1 MMPAPSQGHPRG
13 GQGPPLRSATHR
25 VLTIGREVSNTPC
38 RVLILQGRV
47 PDRQGAELTHQ
58 ALASGLKALIP
69 SIANLSPAL
78 GDCAPFAVSRDGSG
92 IFHSSRHGTVIK
104 LRVVI
109 RPEAELAFR
118 TLIDAED
125 RLPLPLPY
133 GGLVKATWLHERKV
147 GLRIFDVPEGM
158 LPSYLKLGLEE
169 AHETVLSCDWD
180 VPHRLAPISG
190 GLRHASVDKPAHR
203 HQIPERIGDEVPHHC
218 VGYTCAC
225 SYTPPA

>member
-1 MMPAPSQGHPRG
+1 MAPAPGRGTGRG
-13 GQGPPLRSATHR
+13 GGGPPTRSATPR
-25 VLTIGREVSNTPC
+25 VLTIGREVTNTPC
-38 RVLILQGRV
+38 HILILQGRV
-47 PDRQGAELTHQ
+47 PDRQGAELTYT
-58 ALASGLKALIP
+58 ALTAGLRA
-69 SIANLSPAL
+69 LSPCIAADSPDL
-78 GDCAPFAVSRDGSG
+78 GECAPFAVSRDGSG
-92 IFHSSRHGTVIK
+92 IFHTSKQGTIVK
-104 LRVVI
+104 LRVAV
-109 RPEAELAFR
+109 RPVAELAFR

-125 RLPLPLPY
+125 RLSLPLPY

-203 HQIPERIGDEVPHHC
+203 HQIP
-218 VGYTCAC
+218 
-225 SYTPPA
+225 